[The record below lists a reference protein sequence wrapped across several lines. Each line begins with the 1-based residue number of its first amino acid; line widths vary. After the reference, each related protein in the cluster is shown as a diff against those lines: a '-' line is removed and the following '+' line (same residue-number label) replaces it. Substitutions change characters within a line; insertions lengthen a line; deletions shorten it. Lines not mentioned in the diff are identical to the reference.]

1 MALDLNLHFANHS
14 GQFNIP
20 FVLVSFFFRVDL
32 KMKEFT
38 VFGFKQTDYMPVMVK
53 SILET
58 TVDSS
63 LLDIKFE
70 MNPLDKQCD
79 QRVDVNACPLQIVY
93 DAETIIQ
100 LLQVFKLPSNANLSE

>member
-1 MALDLNLHFANHS
+1 MVFS
-14 GQFNIP
+14 P
-20 FVLVSFFFRVDL
+20 FFRLDL

-38 VFGFKQTDYMPVMVK
+38 VFGYKQEQFLPVMVK
-53 SILET
+53 SILEST
-58 TVDSS
+58 TDSS

-79 QRVDVNACPLQIVY
+79 QRVDVCACPLQIVY

-100 LLQVFKLPSNANLSE
+100 LLQVFKMPCNANLSE